1 MNIFF
6 KEEQKFSQWWLWLIM
21 IGIGNIPIFGIYKQF
36 ILGEKFGD
44 NPMSDVGL
52 IIFSIFI
59 FGVIVLFWLMRL
71 KTIINNKE
79 IHVSF
84 FPFVNKH
91 ILWTD
96 VKSAR
101 VIKYGFVGYGIRIGM
116 THGNVYNTS
125 GNKGLSLELFNG
137 KKYLIGTQKE
147 AELERVLKK
156 VTENKNIDLKPSEN

>member
-6 KEEQKFSQWWLWLIM
+6 KEEQRFSQWWLWLII
-21 IGIGNIPIFGIYKQF
+21 IGLGNIPIFGIYKQF
-36 ILGEKFGD
+36 ILGEKFGN
-44 NPMSDVGL
+44 NPMSDLGL

-59 FGVIVLFWLMRL
+59 FGIIILFWFMRL
-71 KTIINNKE
+71 KTEINNNK

-84 FPFVNKH
+84 FPFVNKD

-96 VKSAR
+96 VKSAK

-116 THGNVYNTS
+116 AHGTVYNTS
-125 GNKGLSLELFNG
+125 GNKGLSLELFSG
-137 KKYLIGTQKE
+137 KKYIIGTQKD

-156 VTENKNIDLKPSEN
+156 VTTKHELKSEAY